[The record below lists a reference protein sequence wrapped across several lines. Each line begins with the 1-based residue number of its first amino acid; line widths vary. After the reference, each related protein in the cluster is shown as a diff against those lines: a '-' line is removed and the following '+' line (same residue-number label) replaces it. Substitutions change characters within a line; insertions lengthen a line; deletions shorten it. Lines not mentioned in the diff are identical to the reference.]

1 MESNRDE
8 SFRCLRLAKRYLQE
22 GEKSKAEKFGHKAA
36 KLFPSKE
43 CEEFLDKIDS
53 FSSKSNLNSN
63 HQENGNDNDQTGKSS
78 HRKMNGNAN
87 NINANDA
94 SNSDSN
100 SNGQPQKGKE
110 YTSEQLEAVKRIRKC
125 QDYYEILGVSK
136 ETSEDASLK
145 KAYRKLALQFHPDKN
160 HAPGA
165 GEAFKAIGNAF
176 AVLSDPEKKRQYD
189 LHGPMES
196 QNSRPS
202 RGRHGFYEQDPTH
215 GFESDMSAEEIFNM
229 FFGGGF
235 PSQSVYVRR
244 GRTSAHFQRHYHTHN
259 TGENQTVREP
269 SSLAGIIQLMPIL
282 IVIFLS
288 VFSSIFVSDPLYS
301 LQATTKFHVRRTT
314 ANLHIPYFVKETF
327 KSDFT
332 GSLRKLESSIEEDYL
347 NNLRQACYREK
358 SYKENLLWQA
368 RYSGNSN
375 LLNRAHNY
383 ATPSCD
389 QLERIYSY

>member
-8 SFRCLRLAKRYLQE
+8 SFRCLRLAKNYLQE
-22 GEKSKAEKFGHKAA
+22 GNKSKAEKFAQKAIR
-36 KLFPSKE
+36 LFPSKE
-43 CEEFLDKIDS
+43 AEDFLEKIAN

-63 HQENGNDNDQTGKSS
+63 QENGTQDQS
-78 HRKMNGNAN
+78 KMNGDAN
-87 NINANDA
+87 YFNSSDA
-94 SNSDSN
+94 SNSNSDYSN
-100 SNGQPQKGKE
+100 SHQEEKAKE
-110 YTSEQLEAVKRIRKC
+110 YTSDQVEAVKRIRKC

-136 ETSEDASLK
+136 EASEADLK

-160 HAPGA
+160 QAPGA

-189 LHGPMES
+189 LYGPMES
-196 QNSRPS
+196 QPS
-202 RGRHGFYEQDPTH
+202 GRQGRGRHGFHEHDPTH
-215 GFESDMSAEEIFNM
+215 GFESDMTAEEIFNM

-259 TGENQTVREP
+259 NTGEGHHTVREP
-269 SSLAGIIQLMPIL
+269 SSLAGFIQLMPIL

-301 LQATTKFHVRRTT
+301 LQATTKYHVRRTT
-314 ANLHIPYFVKETF
+314 TNLHIPYFVKESF

-347 NNLRQACYREK
+347 NTLRQACYREK